1 MEQSLWGL
9 ASQPLRHSD
18 RIWREIHQNE
28 VSATLSTRRSSRKEI
43 VSAASSTI
51 SSSSEPYSG
60 NNHFFMFAYFSLSL
74 SILSR
79 A

>member
-9 ASQPLRHSD
+9 TSQPLRHSD

-28 VSATLSTRRSSRKEI
+28 VSATLSTRRSTRKEI

-51 SSSSEPYSG
+51 SSEPYSG